1 MADHAHAASVPTP
14 VAEVE
19 AGAAD
24 QQGAPDLVKKVT
36 HEIATDDMF
45 AQGEE

>member
-1 MADHAHAASVPTP
+1 MADHANAASVATP
-14 VAEVE
+14 SAEVQ

-36 HEIATDDMF
+36 HEIDTGDMF
-45 AQGEE
+45 AQGGE